1 MCCIIFILFILI
13 FRKELNFTIQKTTLN
28 ALSNPSA
35 LRVTC
40 LLPNVTHAVTF
51 CPRTRCTYFRYSD
64 KLYFIHYTIQY
75 IIYTQVY
82 IYTVNIHIYV
92 YK

>member
-1 MCCIIFILFILI
+1 M
-13 FRKELNFTIQKTTLN
+13 TLN

-40 LLPNVTHAVTF
+40 LLPNVTHAVTS

-64 KLYFIHYTIQY
+64 KLYFILHYTVYSILY
-75 IIYTQVY
+75 IHKY

>member
-1 MCCIIFILFILI
+1 M
-13 FRKELNFTIQKTTLN
+13 TLN

-51 CPRTRCTYFRYSD
+51 YPRIRCTYFRYSD
-64 KLYFIHYTIQY
+64 KLYFIFYTIQY
-75 IIYTQVY
+75 TVYHIYTSIY
-82 IYTVNIHIYV
+82 IYSKYTYIRI
-92 YK
+92 